1 MIEIVNIVASPW
13 NPPFLKKR
21 NRPAVRRGGHRPHDF
36 VRLPRL
42 TAPSQQ
48 MIEPR
53 GSPGQKENHPEPSVI
68 SRCVLSH
75 ENPPL
80 TTPEPPHAPRI
91 RTRSCRSLRCSPCRR
106 PPDFPEYIPCRR
118 GGNHKGMQ
126 SPP

>member
-1 MIEIVNIVASPW
+1 MGRSELGDQLKASPIELRPKRKILHLGPLPMIEIVNIVASPW
-13 NPPFLKKR
+13 DPPFPKKR

-53 GSPGQKENHPEPSVI
+53 GSPGQKENHPELSVI

-80 TTPEPPHAPRI
+80 TTPQPPH
-91 RTRSCRSLRCSPCRR
+91 
-106 PPDFPEYIPCRR
+106 PPP
-118 GGNHKGMQ
+118 
-126 SPP
+126 